1 MVVQWLRLQTSNAAG
16 VWVRSPVRETSIPHA
31 EWHGQKKKIKS
42 NVSIN
47 FPLDVYSKDMIKT
60 FSRNIYALGKTVD
73 YHTRQ
78 GEKNRELNL
87 NNSEPLYQNDKGL
100 FLIIYIIIII

>member
-1 MVVQWLRLQTSNAAG
+1 MVVQWLRLQTSKAAG
-16 VWVRSPVRETSIPHA
+16 VWVRSPVRKLASHTLS
-31 EWHGQKKKIKS
+31 GMVKKKKIKS

-47 FPLDVYSKDMIKT
+47 FPLDVYSKEMIKT

-78 GEKNRELNL
+78 GKKTEHLT
-87 NNSEPLYQNDKGL
+87 
-100 FLIIYIIIII
+100 

>member
-1 MVVQWLRLQTSNAAG
+1 MRNGHTPFVELLWDRINRFGGTSLVVQWLRLQTSKAAG
-16 VWVRSPVRETSIPHA
+16 VWVRSPVRKLASHTLS
-31 EWHGQKKKIKS
+31 GMVKKKKIKS

-47 FPLDVYSKDMIKT
+47 FPLDVYSKEMIKT

-78 GEKNRELNL
+78 GKKTEHLT
-87 NNSEPLYQNDKGL
+87 
-100 FLIIYIIIII
+100 